1 MRRLHFLATVVLATL
16 GVPCAS
22 LLAQSAIRE
31 QPPGTPPVLTV
42 EKQIVLVPQTA
53 TPGLPIEPRGLSVVF
68 DGRPQ
73 EVISVGPS
81 RDWRFVIYVDPA
93 LSTPDGIVGSVA
105 ALIERAPMLTEMGSV
120 EIVVADPFTE
130 TYLEASRDS
139 DRVAETLEELEGLSD
154 AAGEIL
160 ALRGELVAGGGTD
173 LSSQSRLLALQEEVE
188 LLQESR
194 LELLR
199 WLSGQT
205 TKGPRCLILIQDG
218 FDLGAAFAD
227 RLANEPS
234 DGFAQ
239 TLAQTTQAH
248 GRLAATLA
256 AAEWTVVPVGLESAQ
271 SDLLPGRSE
280 TLAFLAD
287 ATGGALVAHTDQ
299 LGQVLRQLGN
309 ALVVSTRVASI
320 PDGVPRPFEIR
331 TSPSDSSFK
340 SPRWASVSTPIGL
353 SDIRTL
359 QTLEEADL
367 LVGPLSTTGVIR
379 PDTEAA
385 PLPEGFPGVLE
396 AMTDLE
402 RLDRRDPVFRI
413 SLLLL
418 QMDGPPQTVHDLVAP
433 GDLTGADAWLY
444 RHGLLVTENLAAG
457 AVVVEELKSGL
468 WGSAPLE
475 LSEQGLPTVGR
486 NVAIWDAPE
495 VSQRPPTTMARR
507 TEEEKAVIRV
517 LPPKRR
523 PVVGKTR
530 FETLVSSPI
539 IDTVAFLLDGQ
550 EVGKDDNAP
559 YSVSLD
565 LGPEVAMHK
574 IGVVGFAANGARL
587 GSHEITINPRDDSFQ
602 VRITEIANPLGGI
615 QNVTAEVRVPGEA
628 ELDRVEFYWNE
639 TLVETVKQPP
649 FQIELP
655 TPDPGAQAFVRVAA
669 YLTDGTWI
677 DDAQLLGEGSI
688 SERVEVNLVELH
700 VVVTDRDDK
709 PVEGLQAEDFTI
721 RLGRQEQQIQRL
733 GFAEDVPLT
742 LGVVIDTSESMYT
755 LMVETQQAGAQFV
768 ANTLTDGDAAFL
780 VDFDTQPRLAQDTTT
795 DLMTLL
801 KTFNRFQPDGAT
813 AMYDAIIFSMLQFEE
828 REGRKALVLLTDGDD
843 YKSRY
848 GPRRCIQYGKR
859 LGVPV
864 YILSLAG
871 IHNARRNLR
880 RIDLEGITEG
890 TGGQVFYI
898 KELGELTE
906 AYTKI
911 NQELRSQY
919 IITFATDRELGEVEL
934 EQIKVEVEGKG
945 LSVRGVVGGQQVQ

>member
-1 MRRLHFLATVVLATL
+1 MATVFWATL
-16 GVPCAS
+16 GAPCAS
-22 LLAQSAIRE
+22 LLAQTATGQQAR
-31 QPPGTPPVLTV
+31 GTPPVLTV
-42 EKQIVLVPQTA
+42 EKQVVL
-53 TPGLPIEPRGLSVVF
+53 LPETTTSDLAIDPRGLSVVF

-73 EVISVGPS
+73 EVVSVGLS
-81 RDWRFVIYVDPA
+81 REWRTVIYLDPA
-93 LSTPDGIVGSVA
+93 LSTPDGIVGSIA
-105 ALIERAPMLTEMGSV
+105 ALVESAPRLTEIGTV

-130 TYLEASRDS
+130 TYLEATRDTEELQ
-139 DRVAETLEELEGLSD
+139 ETLDELEELAD

-160 ALRGELVAGGGTD
+160 ALRGEIVDAVTD
-173 LSSQSRLLALQEEVE
+173 SGLSAESRLLALQEEAE

-199 WLSGQT
+199 WISDRT
-205 TKGPRCLILIQDG
+205 PKGPTCLILIQDG
-218 FDLGAAFAD
+218 FDLGAEFAKQ
-227 RLANEPS
+227 LTAELS
-234 DGFAQ
+234 DVFVE

-256 AAEWTVVPVGLESAQ
+256 SAGWTVLPMGLETAQ

-280 TLAFLAD
+280 TLTLLAD
-287 ATGGALVAHTDQ
+287 STGGSLVVHTEE
-299 LGQVLRQLGN
+299 LGPVLQQLGN
-309 ALVVSTRVASI
+309 ALVVTARVASI
-320 PDGVPRPFEIR
+320 PDGIPRPFEVRI
-331 TSPSDSSFK
+331 SSSASTFK
-340 SPRWASVSTPIGL
+340 TPRWASIGTPIGL

-367 LVGPLSTTGVIR
+367 LVGPLSTTGIIR
-379 PDTEAA
+379 PDAEAA
-385 PLPEGFPGVLE
+385 PQPEGFPGVLE
-396 AMTDLE
+396 AMTDLD

-413 SLLLL
+413 SLLLI
-418 QMDGPPQTVHDLVAP
+418 QVDGPPQSVHDLVAP
-433 GDLTGADAWLY
+433 GDLGTADAWLY
-444 RHGLLVTENLAAG
+444 RHRLLLTDNLAAG
-457 AVVVEELKSGL
+457 AIVVEELKSGL
-468 WGSAPLE
+468 WGSSPLE
-475 LSEQGLPTVGR
+475 LAEQGLPTVGR
-486 NVAIWDAPE
+486 NVAVWDAPE
-495 VSQRPPTTMARR
+495 ISRRPPTTIARGAPA
-507 TEEEKAVIRV
+507 EQAVIRV

-530 FETLVSSPI
+530 FQTLVSSPI
-539 IDTVAFLLDGQ
+539 ITRVAFLLDGK
-550 EVGKDDNAP
+550 EVGTDDKAP
-559 YSVSLD
+559 YSASLD
-565 LGPEVAMHK
+565 LGPEVEMHRV
-574 IGVVGFAANGARL
+574 GVVAFAANGARL
-587 GSHEITINPRDDSFQ
+587 GSHEITVNPRDDSFQ
-602 VRITEIANPLGGI
+602 VRITEIASPLGGI
-615 QNVTAEVRVPGEA
+615 QNVTAEVSIPRES

-639 TLVETVKQPP
+639 TLVETLQQAP

-700 VVVTDRDDK
+700 VVVTDRDNK
-709 PVEGLQAEDFTI
+709 PVEGLDTGDFTV
-721 RLGRQEQQIQRL
+721 RLGRQEQEIQRL

-801 KTFNRFQPDGAT
+801 KTFSRFQPDGAT

-828 REGRKALVLLTDGDD
+828 RAGRKALVLLTDGDD

-898 KELGELTE
+898 KELGELTD
-906 AYTKI
+906 AYSQI

-919 IITFATDRELGEVEL
+919 IITFATDRELGEIEL
-934 EQIKVEVEGKG
+934 EEIKVEVEGKG
-945 LSVRGVVGGQQVQ
+945 LSVRGVVGGQRVQ